1 MALQAP
7 VWSNI
12 NEVDPF
18 SSSPYGGSGPEY
30 GQDED
35 ECGTILVSNKV
46 HITLFINFF
55 LISIS
60 TMMYM
65 YLCVYVCMY
74 VWNRLMSRRKYQ
86 KKEQA

>member
-46 HITLFINFF
+46 HITLFIIFF
-55 LISIS
+55 
-60 TMMYM
+60 
-65 YLCVYVCMY
+65 
-74 VWNRLMSRRKYQ
+74 
-86 KKEQA
+86 